1 MPAIRLAPLG
11 AYAEM
16 SHSDFTATDV
26 SGRLIT
32 INAGNANDDFPS
44 SPRNFFYLSCD
55 PEDYTG
61 NLRANDVFTI
71 AANNGD
77 AFLLILYSTH
87 SEHCTATGLN
97 NLPSLASI
105 LTTTEPMVAEMLAN
119 LDLSVDSPGTATLL
133 PDLNAYTNGSDSG
146 GRRWGGY
153 SQGPNGSPTTAVA
166 MIILYSITGVI
177 TALFVTIIITGAIR
191 AHRHPERYGPRAVGV
206 GGRRR
211 QGRARGIARA
221 VVDTLPIVKFG
232 ERDGDGGAGSGA
244 PKPASVS
251 NSATE
256 GNAANESTRGG
267 DIEMTAGSDPS
278 STSNDAVPNKAAD
291 SGAGLA
297 GAATGTTAAVSATQ
311 EDSPSSSSTPANPNA
326 SSATQSDASKATTS
340 GGPMPIAGASE
351 ENAPSCS
358 ICTEDFVVGS
368 DLRVLPCNHRFH
380 PECVD
385 PWLLNVS
392 GTCPLC
398 RIDLRPKDA
407 EGNEEDA
414 PEGTSAD
421 RGGLDDSAA
430 SGPGRDSADSTVRSG
445 SVSAGGF
452 RPGEDHIMAFSL
464 RSGRTRGASNTPRAG
479 EGAES
484 AGALAG
490 LRRAM
495 AGSREERV
503 AALRRFREQRRAEAE
518 GEGGSGP
525 EEAEERRGLARRLRE
540 RLRVRTERRESEAQT
555 LGQIRSR
562 EHVDGRPV

>member
-11 AYAEM
+11 NYAEM
-16 SHSDFTATDV
+16 SHSDFTETDV
-26 SGRLIT
+26 TGRLIA
-32 INAGNANDDFPS
+32 INSGNANNDFPT
-44 SPRNFFYLSCD
+44 SPRAFFYLSCD
-55 PEDYTG
+55 PQDYTG
-61 NLRANDVFTI
+61 NLGANEVFSI
-71 AANNGD
+71 AVNNGD
-77 AFLLILYSTH
+77 AFLLILYSTT
-87 SEHCTATGLN
+87 SEHCTATGLD

-105 LTTTEPMVAEMLAN
+105 LTTTEPMVADMLAK
-119 LDLSVDSPGTATLL
+119 LDLSADSRGTATLL
-133 PDLNAYTNGSDSG
+133 PDLNAYTNGSDDG

-177 TALFVTIIITGAIR
+177 TALFVTIIVTGAIR
-191 AHRHPERYGPRAVGV
+191 AHRHPERYGPRVAGI

-232 ERDGDGGAGSGA
+232 DRDGDGGAGGGA
-244 PKPASVS
+244 QKPGSVS
-251 NSATE
+251 NSASE
-256 GNAANESTRGG
+256 ANGQNETARSG
-267 DIEMTAGSDPS
+267 DIEMTAGSPQS
-278 STSNDAVPNKAAD
+278 SDNNETVPNKAAD
-291 SGAGLA
+291 DAAGPIVAAANTLA
-297 GAATGTTAAVSATQ
+297 VAPTP
-311 EDSPSSSSTPANPNA
+311 DNSSSAKDTPSTPSDA
-326 SSATQSDASKATTS
+326 QSDAAKATTS
-340 GGPMPIAGASE
+340 SGPIPIAGASE

-407 EGNEEDA
+407 DGNDIESPDG
-414 PEGTSAD
+414 PSAEN
-421 RGGLDDSAA
+421 GGLEDSTVGQ
-430 SGPGRDSADSTVRSG
+430 SGHNADSTVRSG

-464 RSGRTRGASNTPRAG
+464 RSGRSRLVNTTQRAG

-503 AALRRFREQRRAEAE
+503 AALRRFREQHRAEAE
-518 GEGGSGP
+518 GGEGAGP
-525 EEAEERRGLARRLRE
+525 EEAEERRGIARRLRE
-540 RLRVRTERRESEAQT
+540 RLRVRTERRGDEPPT
-555 LGQIRSR
+555 LGQTRSR
-562 EHVDGRPV
+562 EHVNGRPV